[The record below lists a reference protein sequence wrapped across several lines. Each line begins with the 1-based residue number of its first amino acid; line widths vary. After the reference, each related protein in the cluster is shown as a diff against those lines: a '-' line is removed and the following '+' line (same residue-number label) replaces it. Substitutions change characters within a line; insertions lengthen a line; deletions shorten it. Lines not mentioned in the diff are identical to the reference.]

1 MVVFLHLVS
10 LYPWSQLPISQNSLF
25 LFQFLG
31 NLRELGVPSCLSV
44 LGQLDVK
51 GPVLAFWK
59 WLSYTEHWLSD
70 KNFYSGPTTILK
82 SEQQQR
88 LPGASSSGKS
98 LPRTHALRGREF
110 RSRSLSSSQKTK
122 IRARG
127 LSAIF
132 SSQKMGL
139 RVCGRSALLV

>member
-44 LGQLDVK
+44 LGQLDIK

-70 KNFYSGPTTILK
+70 KNFYSGPTTVLK

-98 LPRTHALRGREF
+98 LPRTHALREAGNSEAGHCHLLR
-110 RSRSLSSSQKTK
+110 RQKLGPMVCRPSSL
-122 IRARG
+122 
-127 LSAIF
+127 
-132 SSQKMGL
+132 L
-139 RVCGRSALLV
+139 RRWGSESVVCLPC